1 MIAYVN
7 GQFLPDEEAVVS
19 IQDRGFTLG
28 DGVFDVWRTYGGRN
42 VRGVVER
49 NLDRLR
55 RSINYLELPGDE
67 LIPQIDRET
76 SELVSRNAE
85 SIEAF
90 GDIMLYTYVSR
101 GVELEG
107 FHAGPTIA
115 THCKAIRSFEACS
128 LEFYKTGV
136 HLISSLMVR
145 NPFLPVDPRVKAASR
160 LAYVRAQ
167 LKQMRMSP
175 DDWVVLF
182 DDEGHITEAVAAA
195 LCIVEGD
202 SIVHAPS
209 RLILPSVN
217 LQLFCEFGAKLGF
230 EVSER
235 LLTMYD
241 YLNADEV
248 YLLTTPVGA
257 YPVVD
262 LDGATVKR
270 ADRVGPQIMR
280 AWEEYVEFNFTTE
293 MHGARASIASH

>member
-7 GQFLPDEEAVVS
+7 GEFLPDEEATVS

-28 DGVFDVWRTYGGRN
+28 DGVFDVWRTYGGCN

-49 NLDRLR
+49 NLARLR

-67 LIPQIDRET
+67 LIPQIDKAT
-76 SELVSRNAE
+76 SELVARNSK
-85 SIEAF
+85 SIEEL

-101 GVELEG
+101 GVDLTG
-107 FHAGPTIA
+107 FPSGPTIA
-115 THCKAIRSFEACS
+115 THCKAIRSIEACS

-136 HLISSLMVR
+136 HLTSSLMAR

-182 DDEGHITEAVAAA
+182 DDEGYITEAVAAA

-202 SIVHAPS
+202 TIVHAPNH
-209 RLILPSVN
+209 LILPSIN
-217 LQLFCEFGAKLGF
+217 LALFCELGTKLGF
-230 EVSER
+230 DVTQRPLS
-235 LLTMYD
+235 MYD

-262 LDGATVKR
+262 LDGVPVKR
-270 ADRVGPQIMR
+270 ADRVGPQIMH
-280 AWEEYVEFNFTTE
+280 AWEEYVEFNFTTVL
-293 MHGARASIASH
+293 HGAGASVTAS